1 MFKTNRK
8 DHIYS
13 TLGHFYKAKAKEK
26 NGWSM
31 KKRRK
36 FLLNFKE
43 KKKKPTK
50 SRRKR
55 LITSSKIWD
64 DE

>member
-43 KKKKPTK
+43 KKKNPQKVEEK
-50 SRRKR
+50 
-55 LITSSKIWD
+55 D
-64 DE
+64 